1 MPPTTNHTTPPA
13 DTAYKNARELVLRY
27 GWNATAFQIVNP
39 GITLYFDAEEDAVIG
54 YVAKN
59 GVRVVAGA
67 PVCAENVLENVIAR
81 FENDAEKHG
90 QRVCY
95 FGAAERVIHLLGNRP
110 GYSSVILGAQPVWTP
125 QNFVERVA
133 ASASLR
139 QQLARARSKRVRV
152 REWQAHEAHEHPA
165 LSRVL
170 AEWLET
176 RTLPPMQFL
185 VQPETLSRLA
195 GRRIFVAE
203 QSGAH
208 ASPHADAVPIGFV
221 ILSPVAARN
230 GWFTEQFV
238 RGKNAPNGT
247 IELLL
252 ASTVEAV
259 AKHGSEYLTM
269 GLVPLARQT
278 WGSHR
283 FHPLWLRMALQF
295 VHKYG
300 QRFYNFDGLERFKS
314 KFSPDA
320 WETVYAVS
328 NEDQFSPRTLYAIA
342 HAFSHRS
349 PFLSV
354 AHGAW
359 RALRQE
365 WQWVRK
371 GKISNG

>member
-1 MPPTTNHTTPPA
+1 MHINDYTDTP
-13 DTAYKNARELVLRY
+13 DSRYERARDLVLHY

-39 GITLYFDAEEDAVIG
+39 GITLYFDSEEDAVIG

-67 PVCAENVLENVIAR
+67 PVCAENVLERVIAR
-81 FENDAEKHG
+81 FETDAAQHG

-95 FGAAERVIHLLGNRP
+95 FGAAERVIKLLGNRQ

-125 QNFVERVA
+125 QNFVERIA
-133 ASASLR
+133 GSASLR
-139 QQLARARSKRVRV
+139 QQLARARNKRVSV
-152 REWQAHEAHEHPA
+152 REWQPHEAHEHPD
-165 LSRVL
+165 LRRVL

-185 VQPETLSRLA
+185 VQPETLSRLV

-203 QSGAH
+203 QSSVSAGITERISAN
-208 ASPHADAVPIGFV
+208 ADAVPIGFV

-259 AKHGSEYLTM
+259 ARHGAEYLTM
-269 GLVPLARQT
+269 GLAPLVRQT
-278 WGSHR
+278 WESNHL
-283 FHPLWLRMALQF
+283 HPLWLRITLQL
-295 VHKYG
+295 VRKYG
-300 QRFYNFDGLERFKS
+300 QRFYNFNGLESFKA
-314 KFSPDA
+314 KFYPDE

-328 NEDQFSPRTLYAIA
+328 NEGTFSPRTLYAIA

-349 PFLSV
+349 PFVSV
-354 AHGAW
+354 AYGIW
-359 RALRQE
+359 RTLRQQ
-365 WQWVRK
+365 WQ
-371 GKISNG
+371 